1 MAKKDYT
8 KFSNQT
14 VKNEELNIE
23 TVVEETPVVE
33 KHGVVT
39 DCVRLNVREAPN
51 IESNVVCEIDCSSDM
66 IVYEEESTEDF
77 YKVCTATGVEGFC
90 MKKYI
95 MILP

>member
-23 TVVEETPVVE
+23 TVVEETPVAE

-77 YKVCTATGVEGFC
+77 YKVCTATGVEGYC

-95 MILP
+95 TILP